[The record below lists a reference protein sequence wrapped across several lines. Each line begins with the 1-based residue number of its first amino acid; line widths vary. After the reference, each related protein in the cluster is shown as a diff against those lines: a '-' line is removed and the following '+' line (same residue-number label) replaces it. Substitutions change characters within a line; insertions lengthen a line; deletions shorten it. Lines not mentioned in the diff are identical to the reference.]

1 MSAPNSY
8 GYRTINVMN
17 TVLFICTIA
26 FSGPIYASKNLSL
39 DQAFKLTLEKNPQ
52 LYQFNFNEVILNA
65 QKELSEL
72 SPAIEL
78 STEIE
83 NIAGTGDTKGV
94 DAAET
99 TVALSSI
106 VELGGKKKA
115 RVSLA
120 QSRLDQLSWERQAL
134 TLDVLGELTTSFVDG
149 LQIQAN
155 VALAQDALAI
165 SQSLLSTVKSKAAK
179 GALPD
184 AEVMRAKAALV
195 NAEILLAKRKSQF
208 RQQKVLL
215 AQFWG
220 DTEADFDGLSG
231 DLFRYET
238 TESFEQLFDRVKA
251 SPSLQ
256 VFASK
261 ARVQEANI
269 LLAKAKGRSDL
280 NWQVGVRRLEELDD
294 TAFIVG
300 FSVPLFARKRNK
312 SNVESAI
319 AQQNLALSDSRIELL
334 RLRAELFQAYSLRNQ
349 SIEAVQKIRET
360 AIPALESAL
369 NLTRQAY
376 ENGRYRYLDLVA
388 AQEELL
394 ATKQALIDTAAT
406 ALISQAVIEKLT
418 GQSMKP

>member
-8 GYRTINVMN
+8 SYRTINVMN
-17 TVLFICTIA
+17 TVLFICTIV

-179 GALPD
+179 GAIPD

-208 RQQKVLL
+208 RLQKVLL

-220 DTEADFDGLSG
+220 DTEASFDLS
-231 DLFRYET
+231 
-238 TESFEQLFDRVKA
+238 
-251 SPSLQ
+251 
-256 VFASK
+256 
-261 ARVQEANI
+261 
-269 LLAKAKGRSDL
+269 
-280 NWQVGVRRLEELDD
+280 
-294 TAFIVG
+294 
-300 FSVPLFARKRNK
+300 
-312 SNVESAI
+312 
-319 AQQNLALSDSRIELL
+319 
-334 RLRAELFQAYSLRNQ
+334 
-349 SIEAVQKIRET
+349 
-360 AIPALESAL
+360 
-369 NLTRQAY
+369 
-376 ENGRYRYLDLVA
+376 
-388 AQEELL
+388 
-394 ATKQALIDTAAT
+394 LIH
-406 ALISQAVIEKLT
+406 I
-418 GQSMKP
+418 

>member
-17 TVLFICTIA
+17 TVLFICTIV

-94 DAAET
+94 DAAEI

-106 VELGGKKKA
+106 LELGGKQKA

-120 QSRLDQLSWERQAL
+120 ESKFEQFSWQRQAF
-134 TLDVLGELTTSFVDG
+134 TLDVLGELTTSFING

-155 VALAQDALAI
+155 VELAQDAFAI
-165 SQSLLSTVKSKAAK
+165 SQSLLTAVQSKAAK
-179 GALPD
+179 GAIPE

-195 NAEILLAKRKSQF
+195 KAEILLAKKRSQF
-208 RQQKVLL
+208 KQQKVLL

-220 DTEADFDGLSG
+220 EKEADFDGLSG

-238 TESFEQLFDRVKA
+238 TESFEDLFDRVKA
-251 SPSLQ
+251 SPSVQ

-269 LLAKAKGRSDL
+269 LLAKAEGRSNL

-300 FSVPLFARKRNK
+300 FTVPLFASKRNK

-319 AQQNLALSDSRIELL
+319 AQKNLALSDSKIELL

-349 SIEAVQKIRET
+349 SIEAVQKIRGK
-360 AIPALESAL
+360 AIPALERAL

-376 ENGRYRYLDLVA
+376 ENGRYQYIDLVA

-394 ATKQALIDTAAT
+394 TTKQALIDTAAT

>member
-1 MSAPNSY
+1 M
-8 GYRTINVMN
+8 
-17 TVLFICTIA
+17 
-26 FSGPIYASKNLSL
+26 
-39 DQAFKLTLEKNPQ
+39 
-52 LYQFNFNEVILNA
+52 
-65 QKELSEL
+65 
-72 SPAIEL
+72 
-78 STEIE
+78 
-83 NIAGTGDTKGV
+83 
-94 DAAET
+94 
-99 TVALSSI
+99 
-106 VELGGKKKA
+106 
-115 RVSLA
+115 
-120 QSRLDQLSWERQAL
+120 
-134 TLDVLGELTTSFVDG
+134 
-149 LQIQAN
+149 
-155 VALAQDALAI
+155 
-165 SQSLLSTVKSKAAK
+165 
-179 GALPD
+179 
-184 AEVMRAKAALV
+184 
-195 NAEILLAKRKSQF
+195 
-208 RQQKVLL
+208 
-215 AQFWG
+215 
-220 DTEADFDGLSG
+220 SG

-238 TESFEQLFDRVKA
+238 TESFEDLFDRVKA
-251 SPSLQ
+251 SPSVQ

-269 LLAKAKGRSDL
+269 LLAKAEGRSNL

-300 FSVPLFARKRNK
+300 FTVPLFASKRNK

-319 AQQNLALSDSRIELL
+319 AQKNLALSDSKIELL
-334 RLRAELFQAYSLRNQ
+334 RLRADLFQAYSLRNQ